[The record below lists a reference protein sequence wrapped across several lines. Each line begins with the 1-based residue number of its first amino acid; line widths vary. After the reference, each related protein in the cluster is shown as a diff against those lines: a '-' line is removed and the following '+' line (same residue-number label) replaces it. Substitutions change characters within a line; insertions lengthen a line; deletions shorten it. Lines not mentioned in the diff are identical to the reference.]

1 MSEVENLAAYLDE
14 IGVGAGP
21 VTLEPI
27 GAGHSNL
34 TYRLRRGEAS
44 LVLRRPPRGELSPS
58 ANDVAREA
66 RILVALEQTSV
77 PVPTVRAICEDT
89 EVLGAPFYLA
99 TFVAGEVLGDHLP
112 DGFRRPG
119 EGERIALALVDGLVE
134 VHAVDLAATGL
145 ADTAPPTGYL
155 ERQLRRFGRLLEAN
169 ATRPL
174 PELERVRDWLESNR
188 PESPATTLVH
198 GDYRIGNVMFAAGP
212 RIAAILD
219 WEMSTIG
226 DPLADLGYLT
236 ATWADAD
243 DVPNPLRDL
252 SAVTRGDGFPD
263 RDALARAYGERT
275 GRSLEALD
283 WYQVLALWKSAIFL
297 EGSYRRYLAGDSQDP
312 YFADLDVG
320 VLALARAAVERA
332 AI

>member
-1 MSEVENLAAYLDE
+1 VSEVESLAAYLDE
-14 IGVGAGP
+14 VGIGAGP

-27 GAGHSNL
+27 GEGHSNL
-34 TYRLRRGEAS
+34 TYRLRRGEAC

-66 RILVALEQTSV
+66 RILAALAGTSV
-77 PVPTVRAICEDT
+77 PVPTVHAICEDT

-99 TFVAGEVLGDHLP
+99 AFVAGEVLGDRLP

-119 EGERIALALVDGLVE
+119 EGERIAGALVDGLVE

-155 ERQLRRFGRLLEAN
+155 ERQLRRFGTLLEAN

-174 PELERVRDWLESNR
+174 PDLERVRDWLESNR

-198 GDYRIGNVMFAAGP
+198 GDYRLGNVMFAAGP

-236 ATWADAD
+236 ATWADPD
-243 DVPNPLRDL
+243 DVPNPLFAL
-252 SAVTRGDGFPD
+252 SEVTRGDGFPD
-263 RDALARAYGERT
+263 RAALARAYGERT
-275 GRSLEALD
+275 GRPLEALG

-312 YFADLDVG
+312 YFAGLDVG
-320 VLALARAAVERA
+320 VPALARAAVERA